1 MKSRRKK
8 PNKGD
13 AQTHDGRPLTR
24 SVEEPDASRRI
35 MVEEVVIVG
44 GARTPFCEWLGGKRG
59 DGQRGGLL
67 ADMTAEELGAVAIR
81 GALEKTGTDASSV
94 DHVVMGHA
102 LQTSDQAIFGSR
114 HAGLKAGIPPEV
126 PMLTLN
132 RLCGSG
138 AQSIISGAQM
148 IMLGEAEVVVSGG
161 MENLSQAPHVLR
173 GMRDTYGLGRPPR
186 QGDELTKD
194 MEDYL
199 FTNLVDSTCDSF
211 MAQTSDEL
219 CKRIGVT
226 REEADAFAAL
236 SHQRTEKSVKD
247 GVWAEEIVEVETP
260 NGMVGASDDDH
271 VVLGTTVEALS
282 GLRTHFGPDSLVTAG
297 NASGVVDGAA
307 AVVIKSASRAK
318 SDGNQ
323 PLARI
328 VSWGIVGLEPAIMAY
343 GPVPSSRKALEKA
356 GMTVDDI
363 DLWEINEAF
372 AGQAVACIKDLGI
385 DVEKVNVNGGAVGLG
400 HPLAATG
407 TRLVLTLALELKRR
421 GGQYGIATACIGGG
435 QGIALIIESI

>member
-1 MKSRRKK
+1 MTER
-8 PNKGD
+8 
-13 AQTHDGRPLTR
+13 A
-24 SVEEPDASRRI
+24 
-35 MVEEVVIVG
+35 VVVG

-59 DGQRGGLL
+59 DGGPGGRL
-67 ADMTAEELGAVAIR
+67 APVSAEELGTIAIK
-81 GALEKTGTDASSV
+81 GAMEKSGTDPNSV

-102 LQTSDQAIFGSR
+102 LQTSGQAIFGAR
-114 HAGLKAGIPPEV
+114 HAGLRAGIPQEV

-138 AQSIISGAQM
+138 AQSIISATQM
-148 IMLGEAEVVVSGG
+148 IMLGEAEVVVAGG

-173 GMRDTYGLGRPPR
+173 GMRGSYKLGRPPSAGEEIP
-186 QGDELTKD
+186 QD

-199 FTNLVDSTCDSF
+199 FTNLVDGVSGMF

-219 CKRIGVT
+219 CRRKGVL
-226 REEADAFAAL
+226 REQADEYAAM
-236 SHQRTEKSVKD
+236 SHQRTESSVSS
-247 GVWAEEIVEVETP
+247 GAWENEIVPVETP
-260 NGMVGASDDDH
+260 DGVIDHSHEDH
-271 VVLGTTVEALS
+271 VVLGTTIDTLS

-307 AVVIKSASRAK
+307 AVVVKSESRAE
-318 SDGNQ
+318 SDGDE

-328 VSWGIVGLEPAIMAY
+328 VSWGIVGLEPSIMAY
-343 GPVPSSRKALEKA
+343 GPVPSSQKAIENA
-356 GMTVDDI
+356 GLSVSDI

-385 DVEKVNVNGGAVGLG
+385 DYDRVNVNGGAVGRG

-407 TRLVLTLALELKRR
+407 TRLVLTLSHQLKRT
-421 GGQYGIATACIGGG
+421 GGRYGVATACIGGG
-435 QGIALIIESI
+435 QGIAVVIESL